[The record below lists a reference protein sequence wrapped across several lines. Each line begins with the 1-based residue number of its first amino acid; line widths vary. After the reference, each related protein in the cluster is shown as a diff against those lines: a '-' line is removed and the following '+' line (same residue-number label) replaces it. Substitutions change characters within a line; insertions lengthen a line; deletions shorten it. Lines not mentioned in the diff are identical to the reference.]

1 MSFISIRFCNL
12 LPIFVSMANQNSIDD
27 RFNAL
32 LLRIN
37 NLEKEIV
44 RLRHFEN
51 ENKFLRNYVAVLE
64 ERLSKY
70 ENPKNSTN
78 SNRPPSSDFP
88 KQNKTNSLRTTSGKK
103 PGGQPGHDGNT
114 LKMVETPDTIENH
127 QSNFCTRCGKD
138 LSLVPTQL
146 IGKRQV
152 IDLPPILPV
161 VIEHRVYKQIC
172 TCGHCN
178 QGAFPEGLQTPVSY
192 GPGVQSMVSYLNAR
206 HYLPVERSAEI
217 MNHIFNIPISTG
229 GIDYLL
235 KKVKQKAIPLY
246 ETIRQ
251 FVLAQKVIG
260 ADETGVNINGKNH
273 WAWTFQNNKAT
284 YIAIDQ
290 SRGSKAIYN
299 IMPEGFDHNVLVTD
313 CWSAYFKVGAM
324 LHQLCTAH
332 LQRELKHFN
341 ERYPR
346 NNWVSRVSALIDNA
360 LTLRRNK
367 QLTPAKINET
377 HRSLDLLLKEP
388 ATNEEIKEL
397 ITFQKRLVKYQDY
410 VLAFLDNPEIPPDNN
425 GSERAI
431 RNFKVKQKN
440 SGFFKSIEGA
450 NIYAVIRS
458 IIDTALKNGQNPY
471 HAMQLLALK
480 A

>member
-1 MSFISIRFCNL
+1 MTNR
-12 LPIFVSMANQNSIDD
+12 NSIDEMVV
-27 RFNAL
+27 L
-32 LLRIN
+32 LQKRVGD
-37 NLEKEIV
+37 LEKQIV
-44 RLRHFEN
+44 RYSSLASEN
-51 ENKFLRNYVAVLE
+51 QFLRNYIAVLE
-64 ERLSKY
+64 ERLSRY

-88 KQNKTNSLRTTSGKK
+88 KQNKTNSLRTSSGKK

-114 LKMVETPDTIENH
+114 LKMVETPDIVENH
-127 QSNFCTRCGKD
+127 QSNFCTKCGKD
-138 LSLVPTQL
+138 LSLVPPQL
-146 IGKRQV
+146 AGKRQV
-152 IDLPPILPV
+152 IDLPPIQPIV
-161 VIEHRVYKQIC
+161 TEHRVYKRVC

-178 QGAFPEGLQTPVSY
+178 QGAFPEGVKTPVSY
-192 GPGVQSMVSYLNAR
+192 GTGVQSMVAYLNAR

-217 MNHIFNIPISTG
+217 MNNIFNIPISTG

-235 KKVKQKAIPLY
+235 KKVKQKAMPAY

-251 FVLAQKVIG
+251 FILKQTVIG
-260 ADETGVNINGKNH
+260 GDETGVNIDGKNH
-273 WAWTFQNNKAT
+273 WAWTFQNHRAT
-284 YIAIDQ
+284 YIAIHE
-290 SRGSKAIYN
+290 SRGSKAIN
-299 IMPEGFDHNVLVTD
+299 DIMPEGFGSNVLVTD

-324 LHQLCTAH
+324 FHQLCTAH

-341 ERYPR
+341 ERYPK
-346 NNWVSRVSALIDNA
+346 NNWVTRLSSLIDNA

-377 HRSLDLLLKEP
+377 HRSFDLLLKEP
-388 ATNEEIKEL
+388 ATDKEIKEL
-397 ITFQKRLVKYQDY
+397 IAFQKRLVKYQDY
-410 VLAFLDNPEIPPDNN
+410 VFAFLDNPEIPPDNN

-471 HAMQLLALK
+471 LTMQILTAN